1 MPHNASAET
10 TAVPGDEWRWLEP
23 DSSEQQQSE
32 PTQLRPGREDTHLAP
47 EIEGEEHLHLGLPSA
62 RVWIVVGAA
71 VTAAA
76 VLVLIGA
83 LVVADPSGHTA
94 VPTPTAAPPSTNAAA
109 DGGAC
114 AGLTGATVTDR
125 DGDPRTVAGTV
136 ASFENAYYRLR
147 SADAALRVVAPEAGL
162 AADALAAGIASIPE
176 GSTYCVA
183 ITPIA
188 AGSANVHVV
197 EQHPDRSRTDYLQ
210 VINTRP
216 DGAGLLITNIQKQAG
231 P

>member
-1 MPHNASAET
+1 MPHHTSTNT
-10 TAVPGDEWRWLEP
+10 TPLAGDEWRWLEANP
-23 DSSEQQQSE
+23 SAEQQTAPAQLHPDGDHIHRE
-32 PTQLRPGREDTHLAP
+32 PEVQEQEASR
-47 EIEGEEHLHLGLPSA
+47 LGMPSA
-62 RVWIVVGAA
+62 WMWIVVGAA
-71 VTAAA
+71 VTMAASL
-76 VLVLIGA
+76 VLVGA
-83 LVVADPSGHTA
+83 LTVANPSGHTA
-94 VPTPTAAPPSTNAAA
+94 VPTPTAAPPSSNAAA
-109 DGGAC
+109 AGGAC

-125 DGDPRTVAGTV
+125 DGDPRTVAGVV

-162 AADALAAGIASIPE
+162 AADALAAGIASIPA

-216 DGAGLLITNIQKQAG
+216 DGAGLRITNIQKQAG

>member
-1 MPHNASAET
+1 MPHTTSADT
-10 TAVPGDEWRWLEP
+10 TAAPDDEWRWLET
-23 DSSEQQQSE
+23 DSSEEQQSV
-32 PTQLRPGREDTHLAP
+32 PTQLHPGSDGTDLAP
-47 EIEGEEHLHLGLPSA
+47 LGLRQEHPRLAMPSA
-62 RVWIVVGAA
+62 RAWIVAGAA

-83 LVVADPSGHTA
+83 LVVADPNGHTL
-94 VPTPTAAPPSTNAAA
+94 VPTRTAAPPPSNAAA

-114 AGLTGATVTDR
+114 GGLTGATVTDR
-125 DGDPRTVAGTV
+125 DGDTRTVAGVV

-147 SADAALRVVAPEAGL
+147 SADTALRVVAPEAGL
-162 AADALAAGIASIPE
+162 AADALAAGIASIPV

-188 AGSANVHVV
+188 GGSANVHVV
-197 EQHPDRSRTDYLQ
+197 EQHPDHTRTDYLQ

-216 DGAGLLITNIQKQAG
+216 DGPGLLITNIQKQAG

>member
-1 MPHNASAET
+1 M
-10 TAVPGDEWRWLEP
+10 
-23 DSSEQQQSE
+23 
-32 PTQLRPGREDTHLAP
+32 
-47 EIEGEEHLHLGLPSA
+47 
-62 RVWIVVGAA
+62 WIVVGAA
-71 VTAAA
+71 VTVAA
-76 VLVLIGA
+76 VAVLIGA
-83 LVVADPSGHTA
+83 MTVADPGGHTP
-94 VPTPTAAPPSTNAAA
+94 VPTRTAAPPSSKTAA

-114 AGLTGATVTDR
+114 AGLSGDTVTDR
-125 DGDPRTVAGTV
+125 DGDPRTVAGVV

-162 AADALAAGIASIPE
+162 AADALAAGIASIPA

-183 ITPIA
+183 ITPVA

-197 EQHPDRSRTDYLQ
+197 EQHPDRTRTDYLQ

-216 DGAGLLITNIQKQAG
+216 TDSGLLITNIQKQAG

>member
-1 MPHNASAET
+1 MVT
-10 TAVPGDEWRWLEP
+10 V
-23 DSSEQQQSE
+23 
-32 PTQLRPGREDTHLAP
+32 
-47 EIEGEEHLHLGLPSA
+47 
-62 RVWIVVGAA
+62 AA
-71 VTAAA
+71 VA
-76 VLVLIGA
+76 VLTGA
-83 LVVADPSGHTA
+83 LTVAHPGGHTA
-94 VPTPTAAPPSTNAAA
+94 VPTRTAAPPSSNAAA
-109 DGGAC
+109 VGGAC

-125 DGDPRTVAGTV
+125 DGDPRTVAGVV

-188 AGSANVHVV
+188 TGSANVHVV

-210 VINTRP
+210 VINTRT
-216 DGAGLLITNIQKQAG
+216 DGANLLITNIQKQAG